1 MIMAMIMSMIVV
13 MLMVRVVVGVMVMV
27 RVVIVIV
34 VVHRILLLGDRSGQA
49 SQRGFDHHL
58 QPLLALEFVEVEPVG
73 QPHSGR

>member
-1 MIMAMIMSMIVV
+1 MIMAMIVV
-13 MLMVRVVVGVMVMV
+13 MLMVRVMVMV

-58 QPLLALEFVEVEPVG
+58 QPLLALEFVEIEPVG